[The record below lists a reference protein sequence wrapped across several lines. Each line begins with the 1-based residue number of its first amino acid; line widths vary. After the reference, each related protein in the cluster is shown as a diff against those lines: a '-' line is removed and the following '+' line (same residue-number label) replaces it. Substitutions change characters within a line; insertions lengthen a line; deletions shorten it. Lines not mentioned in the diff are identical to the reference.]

1 MKLLIGLLVLTF
13 TLSSQCLA
21 QNEIISATDSFYF
34 SSDRTGTWEIYLHNR
49 GIARQLTNGRGL
61 DSWWSRISPDQ
72 EEVVF
77 YRTPKKA
84 RPRLGGG
91 DNNYKHASLWKM
103 NADGSNQHELIPK
116 GGFDSTAQG
125 VADWSPDGKT
135 LVMAMERGKRWNL
148 FTTDANGKNLV
159 RVSKRKS
166 IYLDPSFSPDGK
178 KIVYSSFPSDYRGVD
193 LKYLEIFTS
202 NIDGSEER
210 RITFDKIRDH
220 DPYWSPDGR
229 EIAFESM
236 MKKKLIILGE
246 WAIRAVDVE
255 TGKLRVI
262 INDGHI
268 NTLPRWSKDSETI
281 YIHRFEYG
289 KSGKFHLVK
298 MNRDG
303 SGMVRLTEPGKKH
316 DDNNIDPID

>member
-1 MKLLIGLLVLTF
+1 MKIFTATLLLAF
-13 TLSSQCLA
+13 TLSLQCLA
-21 QNEIISATDSFYF
+21 QNENNSTDDFYF
-34 SSDRTGTWEIYLHNR
+34 SSDRSGTWEIYLTKD
-49 GIARQLTNGRGL
+49 GKTTQLTESKVL
-61 DSWWSRISPDQ
+61 DSWWSRVSPDQ
-72 EEVVF
+72 KEIVF

-84 RPRLGGG
+84 RPKRGGG

-103 NADGSNQHELIPK
+103 NADGSNQRKLIPK

-125 VADWSPDGKT
+125 VADWSPDGKS
-135 LVMAMERGKRWNL
+135 LVMALERGNRWNL
-148 FTTDANGKNLV
+148 YITDANGKNLV
-159 RVSKRKS
+159 RVSRRKS

-178 KIVYSSFPSDYRGVD
+178 RIVYSSFPSDYKGVD

-210 RITFDKIRDH
+210 RLTFDKFRDH

-229 EIAFESM
+229 EVAFESM

-246 WAIRAVDVE
+246 WAIRAVDIE

-268 NTLPRWSKDSETI
+268 NTLPRWSKDSRTI

-289 KSGKFHLVK
+289 IPGKFHLVK

-303 SGMVRLTEPGKKH
+303 SRMEKLTSPKKKS
-316 DDNNIDPID
+316 DDNDIDPLN